1 MWVPSCAVDNFCI
14 RVTRGWWECTP
25 STKTFV
31 DLASCAVDFLVSNE
45 AAKRARRSP
54 PASAAPDTLSS
65 ATCLRAWRLGNSTL
79 QRDRRKRLAKQ
90 HLAGAED
97 SVDAVYMA
105 LAGAAHA
112 QANAAASGGAW
123 SSARLVAEDYV
134 DAVYMALAAAA
145 RLLVGPPCT
154 PPHPGQAPL
163 LPVCKSYQRRKKRPA
178 VYPPPSGAGPAITRM
193 QKLSAVHKATPV
205 AKWCRL

>member
-1 MWVPSCAVDNFCI
+1 MGGGTRRAAFCAADNFCIRVIAGPAPDGGGYTAGPQEALWIPSCAVDNFCI

-134 DAVYMALAAAA
+134 DAVYMVLAAAA
-145 RLLVGPPCT
+145 RA
-154 PPHPGQAPL
+154 QASAARSAL
-163 LPVCKSYQRRKKRPA
+163 AWNLRPA
-178 VYPPPSGAGPAITRM
+178 SW
-193 QKLSAVHKATPV
+193 AT
-205 AKWCRL
+205 